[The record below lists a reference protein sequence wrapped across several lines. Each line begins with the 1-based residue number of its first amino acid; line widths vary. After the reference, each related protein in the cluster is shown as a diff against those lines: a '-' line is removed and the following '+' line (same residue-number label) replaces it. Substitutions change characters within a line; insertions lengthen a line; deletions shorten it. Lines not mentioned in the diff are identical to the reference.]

1 MNTSSVR
8 YPKKPIATAD
18 SLNNRYIIS
27 PLSIDGDITVSAV
40 LRSIKEST
48 HLSWRDI
55 ADWCGIRDSSDAF
68 KLAYTRSLR
77 KERARL
83 SEYITISGDLAYF
96 YDKDH
101 KPVSPTVVIK
111 HASLING
118 ERDIISAVVNRAS
131 KFATRVTVL
140 DTENRAL
147 KLTLTATNGY
157 ISSIDNDVTIQNK
170 AQITVTGDPKRLNA
184 VLRGLVIV
192 CPTAGE
198 ASVKLVLDDLTGG
211 VSALS
216 TAEIPILVEQAKTA
230 SIPSLNTPATA
241 SVKLTADSVLT
252 PAVTVSDADN
262 KEFELHIT
270 PFGCNIF
277 GFKNSIH
284 AVTPGTMYVTAGT
297 PDEINADI
305 AKMSVYA
312 YQTNAQIAYELV
324 WDTTKIRKYLA
335 LTVSDGESEKPT
347 TTTDTAD
354 VGETKDITQKV
365 ESTVDDATVDDE

>member
-1 MNTSSVR
+1 M
-8 YPKKPIATAD
+8 
-18 SLNNRYIIS
+18 
-27 PLSIDGDITVSAV
+27 
-40 LRSIKEST
+40 
-48 HLSWRDI
+48 
-55 ADWCGIRDSSDAF
+55 
-68 KLAYTRSLR
+68 
-77 KERARL
+77 
-83 SEYITISGDLAYF
+83 
-96 YDKDH
+96 
-101 KPVSPTVVIK
+101 
-111 HASLING
+111 
-118 ERDIISAVVNRAS
+118 
-131 KFATRVTVL
+131 
-140 DTENRAL
+140 
-147 KLTLTATNGY
+147 
-157 ISSIDNDVTIQNK
+157 
-170 AQITVTGDPKRLNA
+170 
-184 VLRGLVIV
+184 
-192 CPTAGE
+192 
-198 ASVKLVLDDLTGG
+198 
-211 VSALS
+211 
-216 TAEIPILVEQAKTA
+216 
-230 SIPSLNTPATA
+230 NTPATA

-335 LTVSDGESEKPT
+335 LTVSDGESEKTT

-354 VGETKDITQKV
+354 VGETKDTTQKV